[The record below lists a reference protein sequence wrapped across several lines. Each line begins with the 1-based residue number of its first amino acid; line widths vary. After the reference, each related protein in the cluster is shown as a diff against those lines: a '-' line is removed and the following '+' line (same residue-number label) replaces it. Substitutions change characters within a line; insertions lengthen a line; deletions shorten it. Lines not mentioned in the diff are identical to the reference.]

1 MQMHAPLFAR
11 ETSRERL
18 LDARGPREGE
28 ERARERRRGEKRG
41 NRRVRKGIEISD
53 SNLNSAFER
62 QPCSTAKQLEVG
74 TVCAAWHKKTAEK
87 WAPALSS
94 TSTSSSSCSP
104 SPTPPPP
111 PIPACAPLW
120 KNRFK
125 LAPRVPKPR
134 FKKLVK
140 NCQRF
145 SSFIL
150 FSPLLLPLPPAPSLS
165 LAFLS
170 STANAPHASV
180 LRPMLL
186 FPRSQVYGLPCLSWF
201 IPERPSMPRTLGA
214 INIRD

>member
-1 MQMHAPLFAR
+1 MY
-11 ETSRERL
+11 ES
-18 LDARGPREGE
+18 
-28 ERARERRRGEKRG
+28 
-41 NRRVRKGIEISD
+41 IEISD

-87 WAPALSS
+87 WAPPPLSPHPPLLRLLLLLFLLS
-94 TSTSSSSCSP
+94 LLLP
-104 SPTPPPP
+104 FTPF
-111 PIPACAPLW
+111 IPACAPLW

-125 LAPRVPKPR
+125 LALRVPKPR

-150 FSPLLLPLPPAPSLS
+150 FSPPRPLRLS
-165 LAFLS
+165 LLC
-170 STANAPHASV
+170 STNAPHASPLCSV
-180 LRPMLL
+180 QCSFSLD
-186 FPRSQVYGLPCLSWF
+186 PRYTVFSASAGLSRKGLPYLV
-201 IPERPSMPRTLGA
+201 LGA

>member
-1 MQMHAPLFAR
+1 MAHADAC
-11 ETSRERL
+11 TSVR
-18 LDARGPREGE
+18 PRNFTSVCST
-28 ERARERRRGEKRG
+28 RKRRRRRRRRGA
-41 NRRVRKGIEISD
+41 RKGKKKGGIAVYESIEISD

-87 WAPALSS
+87 WAPPPLS
-94 TSTSSSSCSP
+94 P
-104 SPTPPPP
+104 HPPPP
-111 PIPACAPLW
+111 SSPSLPPLSLLLPFTPFIPACAPLW

-125 LAPRVPKPR
+125 LALRVPKPR

-150 FSPLLLPLPPAPSLS
+150 FSPPRPLRLS
-165 LAFLS
+165 LLC
-170 STANAPHASV
+170 STNAPHASPLCSV
-180 LRPMLL
+180 QCSFSLD
-186 FPRSQVYGLPCLSWF
+186 PRYTVFSASAGLSRKGLPYLV
-201 IPERPSMPRTLGA
+201 LGA